1 MINKKES
8 IELKIFKELSKFNL
22 QTYHTIDNMPRL
34 LKNEF
39 TLFIHFFYH
48 NRRKCKPIM
57 LKRGKHAHV
66 HVNVEY
72 NLYKYKYF
80 PLLISRM
87 FLCSRARR

>member
-39 TLFIHFFYH
+39 TLFIHFFIIIDE
-48 NRRKCKPIM
+48 NVNLSCLKGVNM
-57 LKRGKHAHV
+57 L
-66 HVNVEY
+66 
-72 NLYKYKYF
+72 
-80 PLLISRM
+80 M
-87 FLCSRARR
+87 CM